1 MREKII
7 EILRQVNED
16 ILGYK
21 GKNMV
26 EDGIIDSLEI
36 MEIVAAA
43 ESEFHIEMEADD
55 IVPEN
60 FADIEAIIQLIEK
73 KLG

>member
-16 ILGYK
+16 IPGYK
-21 GKNMV
+21 GKDMV

-36 MEIVAAA
+36 MEIVAAV

-60 FADIEAIIQLIEK
+60 FADVEAIIRLIEK
-73 KLG
+73 K

>member
-21 GKNMV
+21 GKDMV

-36 MEIVAAA
+36 MEIVAAV

-60 FADIEAIIQLIEK
+60 FADVEAIIRLIEK
-73 KLG
+73 K